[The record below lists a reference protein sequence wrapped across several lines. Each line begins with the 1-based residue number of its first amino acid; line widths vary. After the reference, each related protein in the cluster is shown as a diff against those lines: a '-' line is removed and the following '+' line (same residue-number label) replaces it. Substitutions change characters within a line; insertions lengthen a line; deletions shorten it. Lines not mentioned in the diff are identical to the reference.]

1 MNLVQISTSTEYGA
15 YYYDLSTREIYRV
28 PYEDLLEL
36 NNVRFTNLIGGLIG
50 GIVVVVGIFEYTKN
64 LRYGNRSLSLL
75 LLLIVWVLSSCLLCW
90 LTKSNQKRISRLIR
104 DRYRTLNEDL
114 DLSQILK
121 RGCKAYIQLA
131 VYCVFL
137 FFLTIA
143 SLSISIT
150 SSSVLY
156 ALFSIVCFDTGVMM
170 IAILQPLE
178 KIVAY
183 SRIKRRYIHK

>member
-50 GIVVVVGIFEYTKN
+50 GIVVVVGIFEHTKN

-121 RGCKAYIQLA
+121 RGCKVYIQLA